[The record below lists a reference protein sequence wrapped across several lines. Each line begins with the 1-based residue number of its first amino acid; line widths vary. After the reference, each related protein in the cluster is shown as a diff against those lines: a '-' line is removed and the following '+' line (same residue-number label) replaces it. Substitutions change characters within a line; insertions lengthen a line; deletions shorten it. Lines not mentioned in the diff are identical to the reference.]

1 MRRIPAVMG
10 AAALAV
16 SVFAA
21 GCGGTSTTATR
32 PTLRRTAETT
42 ATTPNPPPTGT
53 TLATDSV
60 ITLDEFKDIEE
71 GMTPGEVAA
80 TVGSL
85 GEIDPSMAGD
95 RTEARRWNGR
105 SGGDGFAMVVFRD
118 GVVWGKTQVGLS

>member
-1 MRRIPAVMG
+1 MG

-16 SVFAA
+16 TVFAA

-32 PTLRRTAETT
+32 PTLRRTAEAT
-42 ATTPNPPPTGT
+42 ATTPPPTGT
-53 TLATDSV
+53 TRATDSV

-95 RTEARRWNGR
+95 RTEARRWNGLP
-105 SGGDGFAMVVFRD
+105 GGDGFAMVMFRD